1 MTRSAARSFVPRRP
15 RRSTVALAAV
25 ASLALLTGC
34 GDDDAGGPQ
43 AELADELV
51 DGVEF
56 DVDEACVSERTEQL
70 SDDDARYLLDNFDA
84 QSSNEFDA
92 ELRVWIDGL
101 FDCVV
106 GADATDDST
115 ADPAAVV
122 ECMDAAGYPVVPSD
136 TMPDDVAEILGI
148 VDLYVLDV
156 ERSDVFGSVT
166 FYDSVGRAEADVQA
180 ATATA
185 SDDQAV
191 GRVGI
196 AVYAVEEEAA
206 DAVRTCLEG

>member
-1 MTRSAARSFVPRRP
+1 MTAPPSPAARVRP
-15 RRSTVALAAV
+15 RPFPAIVALPALAVVGALAA
-25 ASLALLTGC
+25 C
-34 GDDDAGGPQ
+34 GGDEDGPQ
-43 AELADELV
+43 AELAAELV

-56 DVDEACVSERTEQL
+56 EVDETCVRERTDQL
-70 SDDDARYLLDNFDA
+70 SDDDARFLLDNFDA
-84 QSSNEFDA
+84 RSSSEFDDD
-92 ELRVWIDGL
+92 LRSWIDGL

-106 GADATDDST
+106 GADPTDDAT
-115 ADPAAVV
+115 ADPADVV
-122 ECMDAAGYPVVPSD
+122 ACMDAAGYPLVPSE

-156 ERSDVFGSVT
+156 DRGDVFGSVT

-180 ATATA
+180 ASATA

-196 AVYAVEEEAA
+196 AVYAVEEAAA

>member
-1 MTRSAARSFVPRRP
+1 VTGPPNPAPARP
-15 RRSTVALAAV
+15 RPLRAAATLLVLATFAAV
-25 ASLALLTGC
+25 AGC
-34 GDDDAGGPQ
+34 GDDEGGPR

-51 DGVEF
+51 DGVGFE
-56 DVDEACVSERTEQL
+56 VDESCVRERTEQL
-70 SDDDARYLLDNFDA
+70 SEDDARFLLDNFDA
-84 QSSNEFDA
+84 RSSSDFDDD
-92 ELRVWIDGL
+92 LQTWIAGL

-106 GADATDDST
+106 GADPADDAT
-115 ADPAAVV
+115 ADPADVV
-122 ECMDAAGYPVVPSD
+122 ACMDAAGYPLLPGE

-156 ERSDVFGSVT
+156 EASEVFGSVT

-180 ATATA
+180 ASAAA

-196 AVYAVEEEAA
+196 AVYAVEDQAA
-206 DAVRTCLEG
+206 DAVRSCLEA